1 MIGRPSWTPFL
12 FGGTMEYSIINSE
25 VIFEGKVFN
34 VRIDEV
40 RKPSGETM
48 RVDIVEHGGAVIL
61 IPMDDAGRILMVRQ
75 YRHPAGKQLL
85 ELPAGTL
92 DHDESPEQCAVREC
106 REEVGLAPGRLA
118 HLGGFFLAP
127 GYSTEYS
134 ELFLAT
140 ELSPAPLPQDYDEDL
155 IIERLTVDEVL
166 GRIAKN
172 EISDAKTIA
181 GLLMLTGY
189 LEHN

>member
-1 MIGRPSWTPFL
+1 
-12 FGGTMEYSIINSE
+12 MEYSIINSD
-25 VIFEGKVFN
+25 VIFEGKVFK

-48 RVDIVEHGGAVIL
+48 RVDLVEHGGAVVL
-61 IPMDDAGRILMVRQ
+61 IPMDDEGRILMVSQ

-85 ELPAGTL
+85 ELPAGSL

-106 REEVGLAPGRLA
+106 REEVGLAPGRLV

-127 GYSTEYS
+127 GYSTEYLD
-134 ELFLAT
+134 LFLAT
-140 ELSPAPLPQDYDEDL
+140 ELSPAPLPQDYNEDL
-155 IIERLTVDEVL
+155 IIERLSVDEIL
-166 GRIAKN
+166 ERITKN
-172 EISDAKTIA
+172 EIHDAKTIA

>member
-1 MIGRPSWTPFL
+1 
-12 FGGTMEYSIINSE
+12 MEYSIINSE
-25 VIFEGKVFN
+25 VIFEGKVFK
-34 VRIDEV
+34 VRVDEV
-40 RKPSGETM
+40 RKPSGESM
-48 RVDIVEHGGAVIL
+48 RVDVVEHGGAVTL
-61 IPMDDAGRILMVRQ
+61 IPMDEQSRILMVRQ

-92 DHDESPEQCAVREC
+92 DHDETPEQCAVREC
-106 REEVGLAPGRLA
+106 REEVGLAPGKLV

-127 GYSTEYS
+127 GYSTEYL

-155 IIERLTVDEVL
+155 IIERLSVDEVL

-172 EISDAKTIA
+172 EICDAKTIA
-181 GLLMLTGY
+181 GLLMLIQY
-189 LEHN
+189 LENQ

>member
-1 MIGRPSWTPFL
+1 
-12 FGGTMEYSIINSE
+12 MEYSIINSE

>member
-1 MIGRPSWTPFL
+1 
-12 FGGTMEYSIINSE
+12 MEYSIINSE
-25 VIFEGKVFN
+25 VIFEGKVFK

-40 RKPSGETM
+40 RKPNGETM

-61 IPMDDAGRILMVRQ
+61 IPMDDEGRILMVRQ

-92 DHDESPEQCAVREC
+92 EHDESPEQCAVREC
-106 REEVGLAPGRLA
+106 REEVGFAPGRLV

-127 GYSTEYS
+127 GYSTEYL
-134 ELFLAT
+134 ELFLAS
-140 ELSPAPLPQDYDEDL
+140 ELSPAPLPQDDDEDL
-155 IIERLTVDEVL
+155 IIERLSVDEVL

-172 EISDAKTIA
+172 EIRDAKTIA

-189 LEHN
+189 LKHT